1 MVYSLLVRHF
11 SMESISK
18 IRKRSPGTNPLI
30 EPDYSVYTLVELFR
44 ARYWIDIKLARQSSL
59 ENEIQK
65 RCEYIRERTNDKA
78 WAAAGSTTPF
88 RPYGLI
94 RGVVLLCFSIG
105 PFVSVRFLN
114 MINLISDVN
123 GDKVSLAGLW
133 ALLMLPV
140 VVIVSMIGGRMDAER
155 VINWFHLDGR
165 KEDANKRSFGATINT
180 L

>member
-1 MVYSLLVRHF
+1 
-11 SMESISK
+11 MESISK
-18 IRKRSPGTNPLI
+18 QSPGTNSLI
-30 EPDYSVYTLVELFR
+30 EPDYSVCTLVELFR
-44 ARYWIDIKLARQSSL
+44 ARYWLDIKLARQSSL
-59 ENEIQK
+59 EDEIQK

-94 RGVVLLCFSIG
+94 RGVIFLCFSIG

-123 GDKVSLAGLW
+123 GDKVSLSGLW
-133 ALLMLPV
+133 AVLMLPV
-140 VVIVSMIGGRMDAER
+140 VVIVSMIGGRMDSER

-165 KEDANKRSFGATINT
+165 KEDTNKRSLAATINT

>member
-1 MVYSLLVRHF
+1 MVYSLLVRPF
-11 SMESISK
+11 SMQSISK
-18 IRKRSPGTNPLI
+18 IRKPSPGTNPLS
-30 EPDYSVYTLVELFR
+30 EPDYSVYTFVELFR
-44 ARYWIDIKLARQSSL
+44 ARYWIDIELARQSSL
-59 ENEIQK
+59 EDEIQK
-65 RCEYIRERTNDKA
+65 RCEHIRERINGKA

-94 RGVVLLCFSIG
+94 CGVVFLCFSIG

-114 MINLISDVN
+114 MINLIKDVN
-123 GDKVSLAGLW
+123 GDKVSLSGLW

-165 KEDANKRSFGATINT
+165 KEDANKRSLGATINT

>member
-1 MVYSLLVRHF
+1 
-11 SMESISK
+11 MESISK
-18 IRKRSPGTNPLI
+18 IRKQTPGTNSLI

-59 ENEIQK
+59 EDEIQK
-65 RCEYIRERTNDKA
+65 RCEHIRERINRKA
-78 WAAAGSTTPF
+78 SAAAGSTTPF

-94 RGVVLLCFSIG
+94 CGVVFLCISIG
-105 PFVSVRFLN
+105 PFAILN
-114 MINLISDVN
+114 MINFIKDVN
-123 GDKVSLAGLW
+123 GDKISFSGLW

-165 KEDANKRSFGATINT
+165 KENANKRSLGATINA

>member
-1 MVYSLLVRHF
+1 MVYSLLVQAF

-18 IRKRSPGTNPLI
+18 QSPGTNSLI

-59 ENEIQK
+59 EDEIQK
-65 RCEYIRERTNDKA
+65 RCEHIRERINRKA
-78 WAAAGSTTPF
+78 WAAAGSTPPF

-94 RGVVLLCFSIG
+94 CGVVFLCFSIG
-105 PFVSVRFLN
+105 PFVSVSFLN
-114 MINLISDVN
+114 MINLVKDVN
-123 GDKVSLAGLW
+123 GDKVSLSGLW
-133 ALLMLPV
+133 AVLMLPV

-155 VINWFHLDGR
+155 LINWFHLDGR
-165 KEDANKRSFGATINT
+165 KKDANKRSLGATINA

>member
-1 MVYSLLVRHF
+1 
-11 SMESISK
+11 MESVSK
-18 IRKRSPGTNPLI
+18 IRKQSPETNPLI

-59 ENEIQK
+59 EDEIQK
-65 RCEYIRERTNDKA
+65 RCEHIRERINPKG
-78 WAAAGSTTPF
+78 AAAGSTTPF

-94 RGVVLLCFSIG
+94 CGVVFLCFSIG

-114 MINLISDVN
+114 MINFIKDVN
-123 GDKVSLAGLW
+123 GDKVSLSGLW

-165 KEDANKRSFGATINT
+165 KEDANKRSLGATINE